1 MTFYPWYFKLSENH
15 DTAQIP
21 NKKNKKSKIKKKIA
35 KIKEQIS
42 KSGFS
47 FFVVSMFMI
56 YLKKINS
63 CQSISDIF
71 CYIILLFNNAAKIA
85 LTIIIQ
91 QKTLQSKEQKCIFSF
106 SGSISISMF
115 AFSKKNYPQS

>member
-1 MTFYPWYFKLSENH
+1 LSKNH

-56 YLKKINS
+56 YFKKINS
-63 CQSISDIF
+63 CQIISDIF
-71 CYIILLFNNAAKIA
+71 CYIIPLFDNAAKIA

-115 AFSKKNYPQS
+115 AFKKNQQKITNNLKYEN